1 MINLMTRQR
10 IHIHHEAGLTHRRI
24 AELTE
29 TSVRFVQRVLDEPMP
44 SPAELT
50 VGRLTP
56 THGVR
61 PVFAVPCVEQLTA
74 LLQERADLPTT
85 EILRIATTECG
96 WSGSK
101 ATFFRLVRN
110 LRPVQVPEPMVR
122 CEGLPGEFAQFDFG
136 EAVVIYADERTE
148 KVIIFV
154 GRLKLS
160 RQVQVYVVPD
170 QKTETLVRRVVAW
183 WRAAGSGAGRPW
195 SGCSIIPRPWS

>member
-1 MINLMTRQR
+1 MRKQITQGHVQHPFLQPAAQWRLERDRHRSRRGSKQR
-10 IHIHHEAGLTHRRI
+10 NA
-24 AELTE
+24 
-29 TSVRFVQRVLDEPMP
+29 F
-44 SPAELT
+44 
-50 VGRLTP
+50 
-56 THGVR
+56 
-61 PVFAVPCVEQLTA
+61 PCVERLTA

-96 WSGSK
+96 WSGSR